1 MRVASKLH
9 DGRIKS
15 TNYLMEMT
23 IVEYLNLVGDVLA
36 KNEFQRRRVSSSK
49 TIYSLLKTDIR
60 QGCVIPPIVLALTS
74 AVSEQ
79 ALSQAHP
86 AAFLTEHRGELVI
99 LDGLQRT
106 YSLMDLKNELM
117 SLGDEEGLRQLSTQ
131 QLRIEIYVGI
141 NRLGILYRMLTLN
154 TGQTPMS
161 LRQQIEMLYLDY
173 AKVPVDGIT
182 LIREVEEKTANGPS
196 EYNFREVIEGFNSY
210 LERNELPIERTDLLE
225 NIKSLEKLSQEN
237 ENKDLFKEY
246 LLAWHAFVASISNA
260 TAGAVLDDDPNDAS
274 PPPIPLGKSAVQCF
288 KKAQAITGFGAAV
301 GRLIDFKLID
311 GFEAITD
318 DCATL
323 EAPEDPVAFLLN
335 LNKRIY
341 WINNNSKKIGN
352 AQRMYFQYYF
362 RELFNP
368 ESDQFKKPGPAVDAA
383 FLKYQSQN

>member
-1 MRVASKLH
+1 MKVASKLH

-15 TNYLMEMT
+15 TNYLIEMT
-23 IVEYLNLVGDVLA
+23 ILEYLDLVADVLA

-79 ALSQAHP
+79 ALSGEDP
-86 AAFLTEHRGELVI
+86 AQFLTAHQSELVI

-106 YSLMDLKNELM
+106 YSLMDLKNELAAK
-117 SLGDEEGLRQLSTQ
+117 GDDDGLKQLSKQ

-173 AKVPVDGIT
+173 AKLPIDGIS
-182 LIREVEEKTANGPS
+182 LIREVDVKAATGPN

-225 NIKSLEKLSQEN
+225 NIQSLEKLSQEN

-246 LLAWHAFVASISNA
+246 LLAWHSFVSGISAVTNGA
-260 TAGAVLDDDPNDAS
+260 TFVDDHDDPT
-274 PPPIPLGKSAVQCF
+274 PPPMPMGKTAVQCF
-288 KKAQAITGFGAAV
+288 KKAQAITGFGAAI

-311 GFEAITD
+311 GFEMVA
-318 DCATL
+318 AAGLAL
-323 EAPEDPVAFLLN
+323 EAPEDPIAFLVN

-362 RELFNP
+362 REIFNP
-368 ESDQFKKPGPAVDAA
+368 QSDQFRKPGPAVDTA